1 MSLSSTAVLQS
12 AGNLLQAPA
21 RLAGIA
27 RYWLLLAAVGLG
39 WRIDGPVY
47 LRPRWG
53 ERGPRL
59 YHFVLSRSPYSPT
72 PLLAVPEGP
81 EVERYLSAAGLE
93 LSVS

>member
-1 MSLSSTAVLQS
+1 MSLSSTAVLHS
-12 AGNLLQAPA
+12 AGNFLQAPV
-21 RLAGIA
+21 RLASIV

-53 ERGPRL
+53 ESGPRL

-72 PLLAVPEGP
+72 PLLAVPMGP
-81 EVERYLSAAGLE
+81 EVKLYLSAARLE
-93 LSVS
+93 VSVN